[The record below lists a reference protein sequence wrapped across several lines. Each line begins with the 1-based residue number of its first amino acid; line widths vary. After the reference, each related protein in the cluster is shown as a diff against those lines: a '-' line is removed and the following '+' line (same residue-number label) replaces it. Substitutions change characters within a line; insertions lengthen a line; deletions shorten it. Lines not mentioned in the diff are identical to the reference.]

1 MHFVKLVSDL
11 LGEQAN
17 VINDFLHYLVLNL
30 LVSRDKPHVLTAFY
44 AAIKT

>member
-17 VINDFLHYLVLNL
+17 VINDLVLNL